1 MAPID
6 AASSEFQTHA
16 IAFALGTVAFTAFA
30 FLRLRRN
37 NEGWIRPSAPAAAS
51 TTPMLDAR
59 RHADLAAEI
68 LSVSAPGAS
77 GAPRPLV
84 VRGAVA
90 PSAFLGA
97 RALHRRARRRRAR
110 RQHRRRRRDARA
122 VEPGGAQRMPLR
134 EFATR
139 LRDGSLPKDAYSF
152 CDVGGT
158 SLEGAAPFVAEL
170 FERLATHELPP
181 KLRDEVRQ
189 PSHGLPGRVR
199 LAFGGAKGLSDGNA
213 FHNHGPAVNLLLAGR
228 KRWFFL
234 RDGEQYPTCG
244 TRRWLERQPK
254 GARLWACTQEVGDV
268 VYVPAGVGHAVLN
281 DGECVALAAQLDQLT
296 FRDALHVAAAA
307 GRAATVQGAARLG
320 RVGGGGDERDRRDA
334 AADGGGARPRRGG
347 GAARGERRE
356 VAPCVKRTVPFERSS
371 SSTHTQLARVSAVRR
386 SAHPE
391 GGQRQLAEPE
401 GAPATLW
408 SSGGFLDRRSSSVT
422 IIIRGGTRADSKTVS
437 PCSQRALLMAFLATF
452 TSLILFRTSGNNAS
466 STDDVCQADA
476 SDRGRSVPMAL
487 TCM

>member
-6 AASSEFQTHA
+6 AAASELTIHA

-37 NEGWIRPSAPAAAS
+37 NDGWIRPSAHAAAS
-51 TTPMLDAR
+51 TTPVLDAR

-90 PSAFLGA
+90 PSPSWERERFLAAHGDVE
-97 RALHRRARRRRAR
+97 LGVSTGV
-110 RQHRRRRRDARA
+110 A
-122 VEPGGAQRMPLR
+122 VATRGPSSPEVQRMPLR

-181 KLRDEVRQ
+181 KLREEVRQ

-234 RDGEQYPTCG
+234 RDGERYPTCG

-307 GRAATVQGAARLG
+307 GRAATV
-320 RVGGGGDERDRRDA
+320 
-334 AADGGGARPRRGG
+334 
-347 GAARGERRE
+347 
-356 VAPCVKRTVPFERSS
+356 
-371 SSTHTQLARVSAVRR
+371 
-386 SAHPE
+386 
-391 GGQRQLAEPE
+391 
-401 GAPATLW
+401 
-408 SSGGFLDRRSSSVT
+408 
-422 IIIRGGTRADSKTVS
+422 
-437 PCSQRALLMAFLATF
+437 RALLDSGAWEAEATNGIGETPRQMAAERGHAEVVELLA
-452 TSLILFRTSGNNAS
+452 G
-466 STDDVCQADA
+466 
-476 SDRGRSVPMAL
+476 RGAR
-487 TCM
+487 